1 MTDARRILVV
11 DDEPGMRAGLVE
23 VLGRG
28 GFAVEAAATGED
40 GLARLEGGGID
51 LLVTDLRLPGLG
63 GLDLLRE
70 LRRRGVDV
78 PAIVITAH
86 GTVEDAVAAMKLGAF
101 DFLSKPFSPA
111 DLLHMAG
118 RAAGSPG
125 PSGAE
130 RSMAPGT
137 GRARGAESVPPR
149 RRPIISRDP
158 ALLHVL
164 EVAESVASSRAPV
177 LIQGESGTG
186 KELLARYLHESGTRR
201 GKAFVAVNCAALPRD
216 LLESELFGH
225 ERGAFTGAV
234 SRKTG
239 KFELASGG
247 TILLDEIS
255 EMEAGLQAKLLR
267 VLQEYEID
275 RVGGTAPVPVD
286 VRVVATTN
294 RRLRELVDR
303 GRFRE
308 DLYYRLTVIP
318 LVLPPLR
325 ERVGDVDLLADH
337 FLARFAAGRRLGL
350 SAAARD
356 ALRARPWPGN
366 VRELENTLERAS
378 LLVHGTEIGPPDLD
392 DREPA
397 PRALGGGSLA
407 GLTVRDVERQLIF
420 DTLKRTQN
428 NRTQAAR
435 LLGISI
441 RTLRNKL
448 AEYRQRG
455 ELEPAAV
462 TGT

>member
-1 MTDARRILVV
+1 MRSVLIV
-11 DDEPGMRAGLVE
+11 DDEPGMRAGLSE

-28 GFAVEAAATGED
+28 GFAVEQAANAED
-40 GLARLEGGGID
+40 ALARLTERGGID
-51 LLVTDLRLPGLG
+51 LLVTDLRMPGMN
-63 GLDLLRE
+63 GLE
-70 LRRRGVDV
+70 LIRAARQAGCAM

-86 GTVEDAVAAMKLGAF
+86 GTIEDAVAAMKLGAF

-111 DLLHMAG
+111 DLLHLAVRATGERATPENGSG
-118 RAAGSPG
+118 RAKGG
-125 PSGAE
+125 EGA
-130 RSMAPGT
+130 A
-137 GRARGAESVPPR
+137 PR
-149 RRPIISRDP
+149 RRPILTRDP
-158 ALLHVL
+158 ALQRVL
-164 EVAESVASSRAPV
+164 AIAESVASSRAPV

-186 KELLARYLHESGTRR
+186 KELLARYVHESGCRR
-201 GKAFVAVNCAALPRD
+201 GKPFVAVNCAALPRE

-225 ERGAFTGAV
+225 ERGAFTGAIT
-234 SRKTG
+234 RKTG

-255 EMEAGLQAKLLR
+255 EMELGLQAKLLR
-267 VLQEYEID
+267 VLQEYEVD
-275 RVGGTAPVPVD
+275 RVGGSAPVPVD

-294 RRLRELVDR
+294 RRLAEMVDR

-325 ERVGDVDLLADH
+325 ERPADVDLLTDH
-337 FLARFAAGRRLGL
+337 FLERFSAGRALRL
-350 SAAARD
+350 APEARD
-356 ALRARPWPGN
+356 ALKARPWPGN
-366 VRELENTLERAS
+366 VRELENTLERAA
-378 LLVHGTEIGPPDLD
+378 LLAGGDVVTADDLD
-392 DREPA
+392 DRGA
-397 PRALGGGSLA
+397 GVPRLALTDLA
-407 GLTVRDVERQLIF
+407 GLTVREMERRLIF

-455 ELEPAAV
+455 ELPADASAES
-462 TGT
+462 

>member
-1 MTDARRILVV
+1 MSETRRILIV
-11 DDEPGMRAGLVE
+11 DDEPGMRAGLSE
-23 VLGRG
+23 VLERG
-28 GFAVEAAATGED
+28 GFVVEVAESGED
-40 GLARLEGGGID
+40 GLARLTATAPPVD
-51 LLVTDLRLPGLG
+51 LLVTDLRLPGCS
-63 GLDLLRE
+63 GLELVRE
-70 LRRRGVDV
+70 LRRAGSDT

-101 DFLSKPFSPA
+101 DFLTKPFSPT
-111 DLLHMAG
+111 DLLHLATRALG
-118 RAAGSPG
+118 GERAAPAVAG
-125 PSGAE
+125 
-130 RSMAPGT
+130 
-137 GRARGAESVPPR
+137 GRARGHETAAPR
-149 RRPIISRDP
+149 RRTLVSRDP
-158 ALLHVL
+158 AMLRVL

-177 LIQGESGTG
+177 LVQGESGTG
-186 KELLARYLHESGTRR
+186 KELLARYVHESGCRR
-201 GKAFVAVNCAALPRD
+201 GKPFIAVNCAALPRD

-225 ERGAFTGAV
+225 ERGAFTGAIT
-234 SRKTG
+234 RKTG

-255 EMEAGLQAKLLR
+255 EMELGLQAKLLR

-325 ERVGDVDLLADH
+325 ERRGDVDLLIDH
-337 FLARFAAGRRLGL
+337 FLTRFGGGRRLSL
-350 SAAARD
+350 SSDARE
-356 ALRARPWPGN
+356 ALRERPWPGN
-366 VRELENTLERAS
+366 VRELENALERAA
-378 LLVHGTEIGPPDLD
+378 LLARGPEIGAEDLAD
-392 DREPA
+392 GEPQ
-397 PRALGGGSLA
+397 PLRIGVGGLA
-407 GLTVRDVERQLIF
+407 GLTVREVERRLIL
-420 DTLKRTQN
+420 DTLERTKN
-428 NRTQAAR
+428 NRTRAAR

-455 ELEPAAV
+455 ELESAQVPEA
-462 TGT
+462 